1 MIATSEEHGTSRPND
16 VVVSIRFPTGS
27 SKPYTYFVES
37 RFNVKIGDTVVVNTS
52 RTPEAALQYVEVIDV
67 IDDIFSVEGIHKRI
81 VRVHTRSAERKTFDV
96 GAAFSENFKFIA
108 SRTVIV
114 HALSKQGQA
123 FRLLAPTSWSLETG
137 DTVNDGTDWFNV
149 LKITENDRVFR
160 AIKPAKF
167 FQKARRTRMPPELG
181 MGYALDKEPHRQ
193 TLTLSDEISKIFGE
207 ADKQVPT
214 DALLISRSY
223 DAALS
228 ELWKRANEQYDKT
241 HTHTLSGTAAQPQ
254 NLPKETTMLKIEKR
268 TYINSVD
275 AATLTDDTLFELVIS
290 TEADIK
296 HLDNIQLKSEKVQ
309 LKIEQ
314 LRKSIKELN
323 TYIDSRPGSF

>member
-1 MIATSEEHGTSRPND
+1 MIATSEAHGTSRSND

-27 SKPYTYFVES
+27 GKPCTYFVES

-96 GAAFSENFKFIA
+96 GAAFSENFKFG
-108 SRTVIV
+108 TVIV
-114 HALSKQGQA
+114 HVLSKQGQA

-149 LKITENDRVFR
+149 LKITENDRVR
-160 AIKPAKF
+160 AIRPAKF

-228 ELWKRANEQYDKT
+228 ELWKRANEQYAKK
-241 HTHTLSGTAAQPQ
+241 HTLSGTAAQPQ
-254 NLPKETTMLKIEKR
+254 NLPKETTMIKIEKR
-268 TYINSVD
+268 TYINGVD
-275 AATLTDDTLFELVIS
+275 AATLTDDTLFETVIK

-323 TYIDSRPGSF
+323 TYIDSRP

>member
-1 MIATSEEHGTSRPND
+1 MIATSEAHGTSRPND
-16 VVVSIRFPTGS
+16 VVVSIRFSTGS
-27 SKPYTYFVES
+27 GKPYTYFVES

-149 LKITENDRVFR
+149 LKITENDRVR
-160 AIKPAKF
+160 AIRPAKF

-193 TLTLSDEISKIFGE
+193 TFTLSDEISKIFGE
-207 ADKQVPT
+207 ADKQAAE
-214 DALLISRSY
+214 DGQKLHAELA
-223 DAALS
+223 AALS
-228 ELWKRANEQYDKT
+228 ALQGCDAPGSWSHKT
-241 HTHTLSGTAAQPQ
+241 SAAHTISGTQSH

-275 AATLTDDTLFELVIS
+275 AAALTDDTLFELVIS

-323 TYIDSRPGSF
+323 TYIDSRP